1 MNEQDLKLPALI
13 DRARSR
19 LTEAR
24 SSAEVLE
31 AMVAAQAALHY
42 AKLIRAANETQA
54 DCLKMI
60 ARAKIRMANEIDG
73 AQQRG
78 ELAQRK
84 DGGRPSKTPP
94 KPGEVSK
101 PATFA
106 HLNIDPRRVH
116 EWRVLR
122 DAGEA
127 VLEMAIHGALDEG
140 RAPRMAD
147 IWRELRKV
155 AAAQP
160 PTPADARERARREA
174 NMVLAFDRKHH
185 LQLTED
191 EERAHD
197 AWLAVRFK
205 ILAEVEEPDI
215 AEAVASVPAHQRAWV
230 TRQVARRLKWL
241 ERFQAAWA
249 ARSE

>member
-1 MNEQDLKLPALI
+1 MSDGNMKLPALI
-13 DRARSR
+13 DRARNR
-19 LTEAR
+19 LAEAR

-31 AMVAAQAALHY
+31 AMAAAQAALHY
-42 AKLIRAANETQA
+42 ARLIHAANETQA
-54 DCLKMI
+54 DCI
-60 ARAKIRMANEIDG
+60 AIVARAQIRMANEIDG

-106 HLNIDPRRVH
+106 NLNIDHRRVH

-127 VLEMAIHGALDEG
+127 VLDMAIHNALERG
-140 RAPRMAD
+140 RAPRMGD
-147 IWRELRKV
+147 IWREVRKV
-155 AAAQP
+155 TAGLP
-160 PTPADARERARREA
+160 PTPAGAREQARREGS
-174 NMVLAFDRKHH
+174 MVLAFDRKHH
-185 LQLTED
+185 LQLTE
-191 EERAHD
+191 EEEQAYD
-197 AWLAVRFK
+197 TWLAVRFK

-215 AEAVASVPAHQRAWV
+215 AKAVASVPAHQRAWV
-230 TRQVARRLKWL
+230 TRQVARRLKRL
-241 ERFQAAWA
+241 V
-249 ARSE
+249 